1 MNGVRHRRPVSDGA
15 SWASSGPSGRALASV
30 PDVVEEMVVL
40 LDEQRRSIGA
50 VPKVGV
56 HHAATPLHLGFS
68 CYVLDPAGRVL
79 VTQRAL
85 DKRSFGGVWTNAF
98 CGHPAP
104 GEDPADAVRRRA
116 DFELGITVREVTLA
130 LPDFRYRAEQDGV
143 VENEWCPVFLAVT
156 DDDPTPEPEEVAE
169 LRWTT
174 WEQLQAELATDPE
187 PWSPWCREQAPLL
200 AGLVEEFRAR
210 L

>member
-1 MNGVRHRRPVSDGA
+1 MPV
-15 SWASSGPSGRALASV
+15 
-30 PDVVEEMVVL
+30 VVEEMVVL

-56 HHAATPLHLGFS
+56 HHADTPLHLGFS
-68 CYVLDPAGRVL
+68 CYVLDPAGRLL

-85 DKRSFGGVWTNAF
+85 DKRSFGGVWTNTF

-156 DDDPTPEPEEVAE
+156 DDEPTPEPDEVAE

-174 WEQLQAELATDPE
+174 WEQLQAELAEDPG

-200 AGLVEEFRAR
+200 AGLVEDFRAR